1 MIQASHL
8 PPAEY
13 VYIAGTDTLD
23 NRDVANQV
31 MRRNGCKAWRFEK
44 RVQPDESILIACLG
58 YLADIDVS
66 GISE

>member
-13 VYIAGTDTLD
+13 VYLAGTDTPD
-23 NRDVANQV
+23 NRQTAEQA
-31 MRRNGCKAWRFEK
+31 MRRNGCRSWRFEK

-66 GISE
+66 GINE